1 MADDFLTFNEALDAL
16 RMREEDLKRLISEGE
31 LRAFRKGD
39 SVQLRR
45 SDVDRLSEES
55 SGDTIEDEEIV
66 FEGDEDFVL
75 EDLEEE
81 EEVGMTTTPIS
92 EADTLLDD
100 EAIDDLGEEMDLV
113 EEEPPVAEES
123 AAVDVEVGGGV
134 QRRRKRSDSIRGKD
148 VGEETVGEATWERAL
163 VLVTAVVLLLS
174 FAVAWSATTNTPNA
188 LSSTF
193 MDMFKG

>member
-1 MADDFLTFNEALDAL
+1 VADDFLTFNEALDAL

-66 FEGDEDFVL
+66 FAGDEDFVL
-75 EDLEEE
+75 EDLDE

-100 EAIDDLGEEMDLV
+100 EAIDDLGEEVDLA
-113 EEEPPVAEES
+113 EEEAPAAEALSDEGGG
-123 AAVDVEVGGGV
+123 AGGGV
-134 QRRRKRSDSIRGKD
+134 QRSRKRSDSIRGK
-148 VGEETVGEATWERAL
+148 VGGEEAVGEATWERAL
-163 VLVTAVVLLLS
+163 VLVTAVVLLLG

-188 LSSTF
+188 LSRTF